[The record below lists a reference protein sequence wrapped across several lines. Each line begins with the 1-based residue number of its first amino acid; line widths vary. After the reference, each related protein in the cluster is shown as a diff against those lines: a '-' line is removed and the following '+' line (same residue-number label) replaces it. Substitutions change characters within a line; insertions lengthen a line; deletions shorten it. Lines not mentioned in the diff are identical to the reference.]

1 MSRHDK
7 DYNSSVKLSA
17 YADLMLDRIDTCIND
32 KISKNVTR
40 LASAIVT
47 KVNSDGSV
55 NIRLP
60 SEDNTEFTKIQN
72 QCPYELK
79 IGDAV
84 ELTLKNGSFN
94 NCWVSA
100 RHGMGTRATGE
111 GSSGS
116 YVLPVATA
124 TQLGGIKVGAGL
136 VISNGVLSVTGGG
149 TADAV
154 EWKNVLTTPTTL
166 AGYGITDARI
176 NSGTITLGG
185 NSIVPLTAS
194 SSLDATKLVGNVPS
208 ATKATQDSMG
218 NVIVDT
224 YAKKTEIP
232 SLSGY
237 ATQSWVKNQGYL
249 TEHQSLANYALKTEI
264 PTIPTKVSSFEN
276 DVGYLTSHQS
286 LADYATKSWVQ
297 NQGYLTTHQD
307 ISGLATKLELKTVED
322 KIPIIPTKVS
332 AFENDAGY
340 LTQHQSL
347 ANYALKS
354 ELPKNVSELDN
365 DAKYITISE
374 VPVQSINGKT
384 GIVNLTAADVGAL
397 SSDTAIPVVNN
408 GQITIQKNGE
418 NVKTFG
424 LNDSTNSIINIEV
437 PTAVSELENDKGY
450 LTSVPVTSVN
460 GKTGEVQLSAA
471 DIGALPDTT
480 SIPVVNNTIITLKD
494 SVSDAEL
501 GNFSTNTSTAKTINI
516 PIPVVNNG
524 KITIQKNGENAGS
537 FSLNDSVNTAINITV
552 PTKTSDLSNDSGYL
566 TSVPVTSVN
575 NKTGEVTLTPSDVG
589 ALSTAGGSLTGSLDI
604 KNSAGDSAVS
614 LNTDGLI
621 KGNKIQLTG
630 LAESENALTS
640 FITKDETGV
649 LQTRNAAQVI
659 EDLNVA
665 TKNDLP
671 AVNNGKLT
679 VNIKKGTDTSSKTFS
694 ANQSADET
702 VDIEIPVVQKVL
714 VGSDTEVPSANAVIN
729 ALSSSGYGDMMKSS
743 YAPNSNDT
751 VEKAFKD
758 ENGNNIASTY
768 IPKFKLLSN
777 TDANS
782 LTTSSI
788 CVIGT
793 GNTNLPDE
801 ATGSVLFVAGDGTN
815 AFQIIVI
822 YATNTLNHRAYKDGA
837 WTIWRNTEAKVS
849 ADSAANFDAYGIGFI
864 TGE

>member
-17 YADLMLDRIDTCIND
+17 YADLMLDRIDTCISD
-32 KISKNVTR
+32 KISKSVTR

-100 RHGMGTRATGE
+100 KHGMGTRATNE
-111 GSSGS
+111 GSSGA

-194 SSLDATKLVGNVPS
+194 SNLDATKLVGNVPS
-208 ATKATQDSMG
+208 ATKATQDSVG

-264 PTIPTKVSSFEN
+264 PTIPTKISFFEN

-286 LADYATKSWVQ
+286 LVDYATKSWVQ

-307 ISGLATKLELKTVED
+307 ISGLATKLELQTVEN
-322 KIPIIPTKVS
+322 KIPTIPTKVS
-332 AFENDAGY
+332 VFENDAGY

-347 ANYALKS
+347 TNYALKTEIPVIPTKISSFENDIGYLTEHQSLDNYALKS
-354 ELPKNVSELDN
+354 EIPTIPTKVSAFENDSGYLTEHQSLTNYALKTELPKNVSDLTN
-365 DAKYITISE
+365 DAKYITVNE
-374 VPVQSINGKT
+374 APVQSVNGKT
-384 GIVNLTAADVGAL
+384 GIVSLTANDVGAL
-397 SSDTAIPVVNN
+397 PSTTTIPVVNN
-408 GQITIQKNGE
+408 AKLTIQKNGE
-418 NVKTFG
+418 DVDNF
-424 LNDSTNSIINIEV
+424 
-437 PTAVSELENDKGY
+437 TANASVDK
-450 LTSVPVTSVN
+450 V
-460 GKTGEVQLSAA
+460 
-471 DIGALPDTT
+471 
-480 SIPVVNNTIITLKD
+480 
-494 SVSDAEL
+494 
-501 GNFSTNTSTAKTINI
+501 
-516 PIPVVNNG
+516 
-524 KITIQKNGENAGS
+524 
-537 FSLNDSVNTAINITV
+537 INITV
-552 PTKTSDLSNDSGYL
+552 PTKASDINAISTDNISQ
-566 TSVPVTSVN
+566 
-575 NKTGEVTLTPSDVG
+575 TLG
-589 ALSTAGGSLTGSLDI
+589 
-604 KNSAGDSAVS
+604 NS
-614 LNTDGLI
+614 
-621 KGNKIQLTG
+621 
-630 LAESENALTS
+630 E
-640 FITKDETGV
+640 TK
-649 LQTRNAAQVI
+649 
-659 EDLNVA
+659 
-665 TKNDLP
+665 
-671 AVNNGKLT
+671 
-679 VNIKKGTDTSSKTFS
+679 
-694 ANQSADET
+694 
-702 VDIEIPVVQKVL
+702 
-714 VGSDTEVPSANAVIN
+714 VPSEKAV
-729 ALSSSGYGDMMKSS
+729 AQAMSAAGYGDMLKANYATKSDSIVDKS
-743 YAPNSNDT
+743 YA
-751 VEKAFKD
+751 D
-758 ENGNNIASTY
+758 ENGDNIASTY
-768 IPKFKLLSN
+768 LPKFKLLNN

-782 LTTSSI
+782 LITSQI
-788 CVIGT
+788 CVIGA

-815 AFQIIVI
+815 AFQIIVV

-837 WTIWRNTEAKVS
+837 WTIWRNTEVKTS
-849 ADSAANFDAYGIGFI
+849 TDSATNFDAYGLGFI
-864 TGE
+864 TEE